1 MIGRSC
7 IEGKKRYDFCI
18 LSCCITLYYL
28 KKYLLYVS
36 FIFPYRNTELDRANL
51 LAVVR
56 VVHGTEEVHSY
67 IRKAVLQS
75 KVPNISVDNV
85 HKETGEEECIETNVN
100 GVWTLSLGTR
110 IFDGNFEGIKVIFAA
125 QLKHILIRIIV

>member
-1 MIGRSC
+1 MIFTPFHVASLYMIG
-7 IEGKKRYDFCI
+7 
-18 LSCCITLYYL
+18 YL

-85 HKETGEEECIETNVN
+85 HKEIGEEECIETSVN

-125 QLKHILIRIIV
+125 LLKHILMRIK